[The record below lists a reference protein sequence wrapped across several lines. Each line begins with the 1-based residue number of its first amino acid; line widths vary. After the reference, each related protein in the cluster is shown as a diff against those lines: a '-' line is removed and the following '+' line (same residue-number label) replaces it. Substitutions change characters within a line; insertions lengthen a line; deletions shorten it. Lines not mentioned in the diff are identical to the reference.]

1 MFVRKRGIC
10 AAMPSSNAFVAADAD
25 TVDQPRTSLRALI
38 EELSRRGI
46 GSIDGDRIAGITVGS
61 PEAEHRPVTFS
72 ELLALLE
79 RLAQATLTFQ
89 VDADTLAWL
98 TVIPG
103 QHQPV
108 AEMKATRTS
117 ALVAIADAWET
128 CCWPDA

>member
-10 AAMPSSNAFVAADAD
+10 AAMPSSNAVLASDAHA
-25 TVDQPRTSLRALI
+25 VDQPHTSLRDLLA
-38 EELSRRGI
+38 ELSRRGI
-46 GSIDGDRIAGITVGS
+46 GTIDGEAITGITVGS
-61 PEAEHRPVTFS
+61 PEAEYRPTTFS

-79 RLAQATLTFQ
+79 RQAQATLTFQ

-103 QHQPV
+103 QRQPV
-108 AEMKATRTS
+108 TEMKATRTS

-128 CCWPDA
+128 CCWGDT

>member
-1 MFVRKRGIC
+1 
-10 AAMPSSNAFVAADAD
+10 MPASNAFLAAAADTAD
-25 TVDQPRTSLRALI
+25 HPRTTLRALL

-46 GSIDGDRIAGITVGS
+46 GSIEGETVAGITVGS
-61 PEAEHRPVTFS
+61 PEADHRPTTFS

-79 RLAQATLTFQ
+79 RQAQATLTFQ
-89 VDADTLAWL
+89 VDTDTLAWL

-103 QHQPV
+103 QRQPV

-128 CCWPDA
+128 CCWPDT

>member
-1 MFVRKRGIC
+1 
-10 AAMPSSNAFVAADAD
+10 MPASNALLSPAHQAD
-25 TVDQPRTSLRALI
+25 DQPRTTLRALL

-46 GSIDGDRIAGITVGS
+46 GSVEGDSIAGITVGS
-61 PEAEHRPVTFS
+61 PEADHRPTTFS

-79 RLAQATLTFQ
+79 RQAQATLTFQ

-103 QHQPV
+103 QRQPV
-108 AEMKATRTS
+108 AEMKASRSS

>member
-1 MFVRKRGIC
+1 
-10 AAMPSSNAFVAADAD
+10 MPASNALLSPVHHAD
-25 TVDQPRTSLRALI
+25 DQPRTTLRALL

-46 GSIDGDRIAGITVGS
+46 GSVEGDSVAGITVGS
-61 PEAEHRPVTFS
+61 PEADHRPTTLS

-79 RLAQATLTFQ
+79 RQAQATLTFQ

-103 QHQPV
+103 QRQPV
-108 AEMKATRTS
+108 AEMKASRTS

-128 CCWPDA
+128 CCWPDT